1 MDVNV
6 ALAEWSNLLIYSAM
20 AVYAVAFIVYAFDL
34 FGPAFAGDLE
44 TEQSLKESRNATTA
58 GTKAGRAKTGSAK
71 SAAEGADSSG
81 RAAAG
86 SRAGGAAA
94 TSAAS
99 STGLSAG
106 GGASS
111 GAAATATMEADSADR
126 ASAANGGKKSDGDPN
141 TRTPDLRR
149 WARAGTALTVLAALL
164 HIASVVTRTL
174 AVMRVPW
181 SNMMEYALIASALVV
196 VGYLIFV
203 SIRDV
208 RYLGTFVT
216 LSVLL
221 VLGLCITVFHTP
233 VAQVIPAL
241 DNYWIWIHVP
251 IAILSTVLLYL
262 SALVAVVQ
270 LLRSRSESKP
280 WGGILRFVNLLPSSK
295 DLEKVSYRLAA
306 VGFITW
312 TFTLVAGA
320 FWAEIAWGRYWGWDS
335 KEIWTFVVW
344 VVYAAY
350 MHARATRGWTASR
363 VAVLNLVGISTVIFN
378 FAVVNL
384 YFNGLHAYS
393 GV

>member
-6 ALAEWSNLLIYSAM
+6 VLAEWSNLLIYSAM

-34 FGPAFAGDLE
+34 FGPAFTSDL
-44 TEQSLKESRNATTA
+44 AD
-58 GTKAGRAKTGSAK
+58 GTQAEDAQAEK
-71 SAAEGADSSG
+71 SAGAVRRTRARAEV
-81 RAAAG
+81 AAAG
-86 SRAGGAAA
+86 RGRGSASTTALEDAEAAETPADDAPGDDAPGDTAEAPSR
-94 TSAAS
+94 
-99 STGLSAG
+99 
-106 GGASS
+106 
-111 GAAATATMEADSADR
+111 
-126 ASAANGGKKSDGDPN
+126 
-141 TRTPDLRR
+141 DLRR
-149 WARAGTALTVLAALL
+149 WARVGTALTVLAAAL
-164 HIASVVTRTL
+164 HVASIVTRVL
-174 AVMRVPW
+174 SVMRVPW

-196 VGYLIFV
+196 VAYLIFLTV
-203 SIRDV
+203 RDV

-221 VLGLCITVFHTP
+221 VLGLCITVFYTP

-251 IAILSTVLLYL
+251 IAILSTVILYL
-262 SALVAVVQ
+262 SAIIALVQ
-270 LLRSRSESKP
+270 LLRSRGESKP
-280 WGGILRFVNLLPSSK
+280 FRGLLRFINRLPASK

-350 MHARATRGWTASR
+350 LHARATRGWTADR
-363 VAVLNLVGISTVIFN
+363 VALLNLVGIATVIFN
-378 FAVVNL
+378 FSVVNL

>member
-6 ALAEWSNLLIYSAM
+6 VLAEWSNLLIYSAM

-34 FGPAFAGDLE
+34 FGPAFTSDLSDGRETTEAGE
-44 TEQSLKESRNATTA
+44 AGSRRTRTRTVVAAGAASGGATTA
-58 GTKAGRAKTGSAK
+58 TLDGEVADGASATDGGDPSGSNK
-71 SAAEGADSSG
+71 D
-81 RAAAG
+81 
-86 SRAGGAAA
+86 
-94 TSAAS
+94 
-99 STGLSAG
+99 SAG
-106 GGASS
+106 
-111 GAAATATMEADSADR
+111 D
-126 ASAANGGKKSDGDPN
+126 NGDDDTTS
-141 TRTPDLRR
+141 TRPRDLRR
-149 WARAGTALTVLAALL
+149 WARVGTALTVLAGAL
-164 HIASVVTRTL
+164 HVASIVTRTL
-174 AVMRVPW
+174 SVMRVPW
-181 SNMMEYALIASALVV
+181 SNMMEYALIATAMVV
-196 VGYLIFV
+196 VGYLIFLAY
-203 SIRDV
+203 RDV

-216 LSVLL
+216 LTVLL
-221 VLGLCITVFHTP
+221 VLGLCITVFYTP

-251 IAILSTVLLYL
+251 IAILSTVILYL
-262 SALVAVVQ
+262 SAIIALVQ

-280 WGGILRFVNLLPSSK
+280 FTGLLRFVNRLPASK

-320 FWAEIAWGRYWGWDS
+320 FWAEIAWGRYWGWDA

-350 MHARATRGWTASR
+350 LHARATRGWTANR
-363 VAVLNLVGISTVIFN
+363 VAILNLVGIATVVFN
-378 FAVVNL
+378 FTVVNL